1 MTMSR
6 VDRWTGP
13 LGAALLLAASL
24 ALAPAPAAALQEDPV
39 VPAREPVPDSLRLVD
54 RIVAVVGDTVVL
66 GSELEQE
73 IFRVQQQASNLP
85 ERGTPQW
92 NSFVRQLLSQIID
105 RMILLQHAKREPDL
119 TVREDQ
125 VSELVEQRFQRV
137 RSNFPSDEAMQ
148 RAVEESGMNMFQY
161 RQMLRADA
169 RAELL
174 LQAYRSSL
182 AQSGEL
188 PQATVTQAEIREY
201 FERNTP
207 TEQRPATVSFDRIL
221 VDPEPTAEADSAARA
236 TAREALREIR
246 SGTEFEVAA
255 RRYSEDPGT
264 RAEGGDLGWLRRS
277 EVDPAFADAAWAA
290 PSGRAV
296 GPVRTRFGYH
306 VIKVENVR
314 GGERKLRHILVRPEI
329 TEADIERT
337 RERAAALADSIRSGA
352 EPVRLAER
360 QRLPEADQVRFDEMP
375 IQQVASQLGSEYR
388 RELGAPLPGDI
399 VGPFRTQ
406 GPTGEP
412 TFVVLRIR
420 EYRPEGA
427 YRQED
432 FEDRIREALMEQKQF
447 DRYLERLRNET
458 YVRVLL

>member
-1 MTMSR
+1 MKMNR
-6 VDRWTGP
+6 VDRRTGF
-13 LGAALLLAASL
+13 ALLLAGLLSVSPTVAS
-24 ALAPAPAAALQEDPV
+24 AQEPI
-39 VPAREPVPDSLRLVD
+39 VPPDGLVPDSLRLVD
-54 RIVAVVGDTVVL
+54 RIVAIVGDTAVL

-73 IFRVQQQASNLP
+73 IFRVQEQVQNLP
-85 ERGTPQW
+85 ERGTAEW
-92 NSFVRQLLSQIID
+92 NAFVRQLLDQIVD
-105 RMILLQHAKREPDL
+105 RMILLQHAKRDPDL
-119 TVREDQ
+119 AMREDRL
-125 VSELVEQRFQRV
+125 SEMVEQRFQQV

-148 RAVEESGMNMFQY
+148 QAVEESGMNMFQY

-174 LQAYRSSL
+174 LQAYRQSL

-188 PQATVTQAEIREY
+188 PQVTVTQREVQEY
-201 FERNTP
+201 FEENTP

-221 VDPEPTAEADSAARA
+221 VDPQPAAEADSAARER
-236 TAREALREIR
+236 AREALGELR
-246 SGTEFEVAA
+246 SGTEFEVVA

-277 EVDPAFADAAWAA
+277 DVDPAFADAAWVA
-290 PSGRAV
+290 PSGRAI

-329 TEADIERT
+329 TEADVERA
-337 RERAAALADSIRSGA
+337 RERAAALADSIRGGA
-352 EPVRLAER
+352 EPGRLAER
-360 QRLPEADQVRFDEMP
+360 HRLPEASQVRFDEMP
-375 IQQVASQLGSEYR
+375 LQQVASQLGSEYR
-388 RELGAPLPGDI
+388 RELGAPVPGDV

-406 GPTGEP
+406 GAAGQP

-420 EYRPEGA
+420 EYRPAGA
-427 YRQED
+427 YRRED
-432 FEDRIREALMEQKQF
+432 FEDRIRQALMEQKQF

-458 YVRVLL
+458 YVRILL